1 MRIRFLIDEN
11 LSPRLEQAL
20 KNMNADIDALR
31 IGDPGA
37 PPLGTL
43 DPDILNDLQS
53 AQRALV
59 TDNRTSMPGHLTDH
73 AAAGKHHGGI
83 IWVRPKTGLK
93 ALVNALC
100 LVWVASEAEEW
111 MDRTDWLPY

>member
-11 LSPRLEQAL
+11 LSPRLGEAL
-20 KNMNADIDALR
+20 RNTNADIDVLR

-43 DPDILNDLQS
+43 DPDILDYLQS

-59 TDNRTSMPGHLTDH
+59 TDNRTSMPGHLTEH

-83 IWVRPKTGLK
+83 IWVRPKTGFKVLVS
-93 ALVNALC
+93 ALY
-100 LVWVASEAEEW
+100 LVWAAAEADEW
-111 MDRTDWLPY
+111 IDRTDWLPY